1 MIYFSAIQIN
11 LHHNAVSCYYANFNS
26 LSTFVFAGN
35 YVDSLSDAKFAVDL
49 LPSFVE
55 AIFRGKEL
63 KASLDKRNNL
73 PTRWRQYLKK

>member
-1 MIYFSAIQIN
+1 MIYFLQFRLKYTN
-11 LHHNAVSCYYANFNS
+11 VVSYYYVNFNF

-35 YVDSLSDAKFAVDL
+35 YDASLSDAKFAVDL

-63 KASLDKRNNL
+63 KASLDKRKNL
-73 PTRWRQYLKK
+73 PTR